1 MVLET
6 RGQKLVLAG
15 ITDRAAPA
23 FGLPGPDMRRAL
35 EGAPRNA
42 ARIMLAHRPRLVEQS
57 AQENVDLQLSGHT
70 HGGQLFGVNQIVG
83 WFNDGF
89 LAGTYHAGHLSICE
103 PQRRSVDGFLRCSCP
118 RNHGNHAASSGKNG

>member
-1 MVLET
+1 MAKSREQGIRPLENAHVVLET

-15 ITDRAAPA
+15 VTDQAAPA

-89 LAGTYHAGHLSICE
+89 LAGTYHADALC
-103 PQRRSVDGFLRCSCP
+103 CM
-118 RNHGNHAASSGKNG
+118 